1 MDYSLPNLAAQV
13 EAFKKEII
21 LPNILTWERDH
32 EASRDFLREAAAQGF
47 VGLQTSSESGG
58 MGASFIDKLMFSRD
72 MSGASMAVAFAI
84 INTQNVAFKLSASP
98 TARHRDEI
106 AFLLRSGEL
115 VGCTALT
122 EPHAGSDFAAIKTT
136 AKKVDD
142 GWILNGAKAWI
153 TNAAHAEISI
163 AYAQTDPEKGWRGIA
178 SFVIDARRGGFER
191 GKIYDLMGGH
201 PIGVGEYHLKDYH
214 APDDDMLA
222 PPGEAFKAALAS
234 INGARAYAAA
244 MCAGMISDALE
255 KAIAYCKSRQ
265 SFGQPLLSHQGLKW
279 SLVDVALQLECL
291 DLLIEK
297 AGKKIES
304 GEDAI
309 LSSAMAKKLAGEITI
324 PALTACSQ
332 AMGANGV
339 LEDNLIGHHIAC
351 AKISAFIDGST
362 EMMNERIAGSF

>member
-1 MDYSLPNLAAQV
+1 MEYSLPSLGGQV
-13 EAFKKEII
+13 QKFKDEVI
-21 LPNILTWERDH
+21 LPNILAWEREH
-32 EASRDFLREAAAQGF
+32 LASRTFLTEAAEEGF
-47 VGLQTSSESGG
+47 VGLQTPLESGG
-58 MGASFIDKLMFSRD
+58 MGASFIDKLLFSRD
-72 MSGASMAVAFAI
+72 MSKASMAVAFAI
-84 INTQNVAFKLSASP
+84 INTQNVAFKLSSSP

-106 AFLLRSGEL
+106 APLIRAGDL

-122 EPHAGSDFAAIKTT
+122 EPHAGSDFAAIRTT
-136 AKKVDD
+136 ATKTGD
-142 GWILNGAKAWI
+142 GWTLNGTKAWI
-153 TNAAHAEISI
+153 TNAAHADISI

-201 PIGVGEYHLKDYH
+201 PIGVGEYHLQDYH
-214 APDDDMLA
+214 APEDDMLA

-244 MCAGMISDALE
+244 MCAGMISDALD
-255 KAIAYCKSRQ
+255 KAIAYCKDRQ

-291 DLLIEK
+291 DLLVEK

-309 LSSAMAKKLAGEITI
+309 LSAAMAKKMAGEITI